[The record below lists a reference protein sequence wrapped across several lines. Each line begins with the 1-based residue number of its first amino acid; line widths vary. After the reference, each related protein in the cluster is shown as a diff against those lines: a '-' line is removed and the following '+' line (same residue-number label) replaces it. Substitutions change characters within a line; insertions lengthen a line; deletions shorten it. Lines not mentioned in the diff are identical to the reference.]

1 MLMIVVQLLQEINV
15 NKNVWMN
22 LGVHLTT
29 MLLEEAELTQHQL
42 CHRKI
47 EILRSLCLW
56 QPF

>member
-47 EILRSLCLW
+47 EIL
-56 QPF
+56 